1 MGNSDSKALLATD
14 FAHMRAVSIPD
25 DDNSVW
31 QHLFDLP
38 QSCLVRGRVTGWGKG
53 GDVCAPP
60 HHPPAAVAIAMVP
73 LAWAPPTQGGS
84 ATPSRACF
92 HF

>member
-14 FAHMRAVSIPD
+14 FARMRAVSIPD

-53 GDVCAPP
+53 GDVGAPHPGCRCDCDGAPGLGAP
-60 HHPPAAVAIAMVP
+60 HPGWQWHP
-73 LAWAPPTQGGS
+73 LA
-84 ATPSRACF
+84 RMF